1 MRREG
6 NDLFAIVYQSCIN
19 GSFRGTAKRGLDPD
33 QWFNHVERIVGEMM
47 GRQTVEYVS
56 NIYKY
61 YVAHKLA
68 VDRMPE

>member
-1 MRREG
+1 
-6 NDLFAIVYQSCIN
+6 
-19 GSFRGTAKRGLDPD
+19 
-33 QWFNHVERIVGEMM
+33 MM

-61 YVAHKLA
+61 YVAYKLA